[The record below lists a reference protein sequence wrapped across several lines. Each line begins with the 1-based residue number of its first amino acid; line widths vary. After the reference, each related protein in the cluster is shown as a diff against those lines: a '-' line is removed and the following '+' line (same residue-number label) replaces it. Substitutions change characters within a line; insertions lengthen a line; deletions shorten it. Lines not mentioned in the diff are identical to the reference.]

1 MSIYQVEFSLQD
13 RSEELMDA
21 KEKTMVTV
29 SIEDKYV
36 EALTAFGDIQAAVGL
51 ALQRYT
57 IEQITAKIAQLRQ
70 RAAEYQAKY
79 GLDYST
85 FVHRVA
91 EDESFVHAVE
101 TNVSPTWEIDLA
113 DWEFCTKGIEDWT
126 HNFEMEP
133 RYAEERPPL
142 RKGVHLEGLVCN
154 LLNLESTTYENKD
167 TSLGL

>member
-1 MSIYQVEFSLQD
+1 MSMDQVEFSLQD

-21 KEKTMVTV
+21 KEKTTMTVT
-29 SIEDKYV
+29 IQDKYV
-36 EALTAFGDIQAAVGL
+36 EALEALGDVQTAVGL

-91 EDESFVHAVE
+91 EDESFVHDVE
-101 TNVSPTWEIDLA
+101 TNISPTWEIDLA

-126 HNFEMEP
+126 NK
-133 RYAEERPPL
+133 L
-142 RKGVHLEGLVCN
+142 QTI
-154 LLNLESTTYENKD
+154 LL
-167 TSLGL
+167 TS